1 MTTTTWNGLSTWLD
15 RYLAERLGTVT
26 GYEYAPTGPPEG
38 TGTLVTVGFMPEL
51 EEVVTITGYDF
62 PEHDTGGR
70 TGAVTARV
78 QVRTRAAT
86 RARALELAEDAS
98 RHLTNPN
105 LTARLDAVAR
115 INLQPL
121 GQAPGGSHEATT
133 NLLVTTIER
142 TA

>member
-1 MTTTTWNGLSTWLD
+1 MTTTWNGLSTWLD
-15 RYLAERLGTVT
+15 RYLVECLGTVT
-26 GYEYAPTGPPEG
+26 GYEYAPTGTPEG

-51 EEVVTITGYDF
+51 EEVVTVTGYDF

-98 RHLTNPN
+98 RHLVNPN
-105 LTARLDAVAR
+105 LTARLDAVSR

-142 TA
+142 TT